1 MARYAVP
8 FSKGS
13 ANILQLVEVLAD
25 ATRPRRGKLY
35 DYNFGCTT
43 AADDGVTDYVVR
55 RVTGSATGSAV
66 TPAPLDAA
74 DAATEMDAKDTV
86 TADAASFAAGTLLD
100 RQPLNNRAGYRWV
113 AAPGGELVFPAT
125 ASNGLSIG
133 LSAASTKTYSGKA
146 HVEEQ

>member
-8 FSKGS
+8 FTKGS
-13 ANILQLVEVLAD
+13 ANVLQIVEVLAD

-35 DYNFGCTT
+35 DVDFACTT
-43 AADDGVTDYVVR
+43 AADDGVTEYVIR

-66 TPAPLDAA
+66 TPNPLDPA
-74 DAATEMDAKDTV
+74 DATTEMDAKDTV
-86 TADAASFAAGTLLD
+86 TVDAASFAAGTQLY
-100 RQPLNNRAGYRWV
+100 RAGMNNRATFRWV

-125 ASNGLSIG
+125 ASNGLSVG
-133 LSAASTKTYSGKA
+133 LSAASTKTYAGCA

>member
-13 ANILQLVEVLAD
+13 ANILQVVEVLAD
-25 ATRPRRGKLY
+25 ATRPRRLKLY
-35 DYNFGCTT
+35 DFNVACTT
-43 AADDGVTDYVVR
+43 AADDGVTEYVVR
-55 RVTGSATGSAV
+55 RVTGSATGSSV

-74 DAATEMDAKDTV
+74 DAATEFDAKDTV
-86 TADAASFAAGTLLD
+86 TVDAASFAAGTLLD
-100 RQPLNNRAGYRWV
+100 RIGLNNRASWRWV
-113 AAPGGELVFPAT
+113 AAPGSELVGPAT

-146 HVEEQ
+146 LVEEQ